1 MEQEDFFHGGELKKR
16 AHVFVSGR
24 VQGVAFRATARKE
37 ARKRGVNGWVKNLR
51 DGRVE
56 AVFEGGEDDV
66 EEMIDFC
73 REGSRAANVEDIEV
87 SWEEYKGEFSEF
99 GIRY

>member
-1 MEQEDFFHGGELKKR
+1 MKKR

-24 VQGVAFRATARKE
+24 VQGVAFRATTRRK
-37 ARKRGVNGWVKNLR
+37 ARKRDVNGWVKNLR

-73 REGSRAANVEDIEV
+73 HEGSRAAKVKDVEV
-87 SWEEYKGEFSEF
+87 NWEEHKGEFSEF
-99 GIRY
+99 RIRY